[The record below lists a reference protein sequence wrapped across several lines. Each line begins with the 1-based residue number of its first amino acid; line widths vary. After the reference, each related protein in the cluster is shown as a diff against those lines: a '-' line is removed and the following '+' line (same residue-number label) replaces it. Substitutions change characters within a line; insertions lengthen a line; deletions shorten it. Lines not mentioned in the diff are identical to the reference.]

1 MALPS
6 GGIHLCPILSI
17 VCTLPTGT
25 TLSLPRGSVHRGS
38 YRVPSDCHIRG
49 TGDVEGPPPVVS
61 GSVQVPGP
69 WHAGPLVPV
78 PILVFMPT
86 LAYPN
91 SSSPSPSRHE
101 VIEADGVGFGMQH
114 GTKQGEWQ
122 DEDCRRSLSCTQ
134 LALHS
139 SNRHLANRLTR
150 WDVRALPYPAPR
162 VGWAGPPL
170 LHTAG
175 WVGISF

>member
-1 MALPS
+1 MGESIYALFSPLCAPS
-6 GGIHLCPILSI
+6 PQAPRSACPGAVSTVGPIGFHRTATLGGQATWRAH
-17 VCTLPTGT
+17 
-25 TLSLPRGSVHRGS
+25 HRW
-38 YRVPSDCHIRG
+38 
-49 TGDVEGPPPVVS
+49 S

-69 WHAGPLVPV
+69 WHAGRLVPV